1 MVSKRM
7 YWSISTLV
15 LLALLL
21 AACGQAATPTPET
34 IIETVEVLVTEEP
47 EAAPRHVGRALET
60 GRLGRLRADQL
71 EFVETFIRCEGKLN
85 RMERELGLSYPTL
98 RSRLTE
104 VITQMGFELGPEPA
118 EISDKQ
124 RHRILDELAS
134 GEISS
139 EQAMQQLQGS

>member
-1 MVSKRM
+1 MNP
-7 YWSISTLV
+7 
-15 LLALLL
+15 LLTTCPVCAGAL
-21 AACGQAATPTPET
+21 
-34 IIETVEVLVTEEP
+34 TVTRLHCRSCDTSVEG
-47 EAAPRHVGRALET
+47 HFET
-60 GRLGRLRADQL
+60 GRMGQLRADQL
-71 EFVETFIRCEGKLN
+71 QFVETFIRCEGKLN

-98 RSRLTE
+98 RSRLME

>member
-1 MVSKRM
+1 MNP
-7 YWSISTLV
+7 
-15 LLALLL
+15 LLTTCPVCAGALTVTRLH
-21 AACGQAATPTPET
+21 CRSCDT
-34 IIETVEVLVTEEP
+34 TVEGHFEP
-47 EAAPRHVGRALET
+47 

-104 VITQMGFELGPEPA
+104 VVTVMGFELGPEPA
-118 EISDKQ
+118 ELSDKQ

>member
-1 MVSKRM
+1 MNP
-7 YWSISTLV
+7 
-15 LLALLL
+15 LLTTCPVCAGAL
-21 AACGQAATPTPET
+21 
-34 IIETVEVLVTEEP
+34 TVTRLHCRSCDTAVEG
-47 EAAPRHVGRALET
+47 HFET
-60 GRLGRLRADQL
+60 GRVGRLRADQL
-71 EFVETFIRCEGKLN
+71 QFVETFIRCEGKLN

>member
-1 MVSKRM
+1 MNPILTTCPVCAG
-7 YWSISTLV
+7 
-15 LLALLL
+15 AL
-21 AACGQAATPTPET
+21 
-34 IIETVEVLVTEEP
+34 TVTRLHCRSCDTAVEG
-47 EAAPRHVGRALET
+47 HFET
-60 GRLGRLRADQL
+60 GRMGRLRADQL
-71 EFVETFIRCEGKLN
+71 QFVETFIRCEGKLN

-124 RHRILDELAS
+124 RHRILDELAQ

-139 EQAMQQLQGS
+139 EQAMQLLQGS

>member
-1 MVSKRM
+1 MNP
-7 YWSISTLV
+7 
-15 LLALLL
+15 LLTTCPVCAGAL
-21 AACGQAATPTPET
+21 
-34 IIETVEVLVTEEP
+34 TVTRLHCRSCDTSVEG
-47 EAAPRHVGRALET
+47 HFET
-60 GRLGRLRADQL
+60 GRMGRLRADQL